1 MDLLFYGLRIFLT
14 LVKKSPLVS
23 IQHTAKGI
31 FQPLVEEDNYKIYF
45 VSSSFFK
52 QSEILPGDLGLA
64 MMNSL

>member
-1 MDLLFYGLRIFLT
+1 
-14 LVKKSPLVS
+14 VS

-31 FQPLVEEDNYKIYF
+31 FQPLLQEDNDKISF

-64 MMNSL
+64 MMKSL